1 MKEVIIKEIRNSY
14 LNHDL
19 KSLILTKLG
28 LVNMKI
34 LIIEHAPHENPGIIL
49 NWISENKFISK
60 TVKTFAGEKLP
71 ETHDYDFLIIM
82 GGPQSPRETDIYP
95 YLADEIIFTKKAIE
109 SGKHILGICLGAQII
124 SEALGNKTLKSECR
138 EYGFY
143 DVEFTHEALSVN
155 AFKDFPKSINCLHW
169 HNDMP
174 GLNDQLKLIGG
185 SSGCSTQGFIFKENI
200 IGLQFHM
207 EIRRN
212 DVEGLIEFD
221 KKTLSEK
228 DKFIMKP
235 ELIRNGDFELMNFY
249 MKKFL
254 DNFIK

>member
-1 MKEVIIKEIRNSY
+1 
-14 LNHDL
+14 
-19 KSLILTKLG
+19 
-28 LVNMKI
+28 MKI

-49 NWISENKFISK
+49 DWIEENKFSLK

-71 ETHDYDFLIIM
+71 EQHNYDFLIIM

-95 YLADEIIFTKKAIE
+95 YISDEINFTKHAIE

-124 SEALGNKTLKSECR
+124 SESLGNKTQKSEYR

-143 DVEFTHEALSVN
+143 NLEFTQEALSSK
-155 AFKDFPKSINCLHW
+155 AFKDFPKIINCMHW

-174 GLNDQLKLIGG
+174 GLNNEVKLLG
-185 SSGCSTQGFIFKENI
+185 SSDGCSTQGFIYKENV

-207 EIRRN
+207 EVRRK
-212 DVEGLIEFD
+212 DVEGLIMFD
-221 KKTLSEK
+221 KETLSEK
-228 DKFIMKP
+228 DKYIMKP
-235 ELIRNGDFELMNFY
+235 ELIRNNDYELMNYY

-254 DNFIK
+254 DNFISE